1 MPSVTSTPTSTSA
14 SESVSDDTGTDTE
27 KAPTTA
33 PEASTPP
40 PDDGDLGA
48 ASVATEQI
56 LLLDQPIDTVV
67 APNGEWWIAQ
77 RTGEIVVVDPDTGE
91 TGPIVLDIGDE
102 TQASGERGL
111 LGIAID
117 AEALYT
123 NFTDLSGN
131 THVEAWLLDEEGR
144 PGERHLLLTIDQP
157 FSNHNGGGLA
167 IGPDR
172 HLYIAVGDGGSGG
185 DPLGAGQDPANIL
198 GSILRIDPTPSG
210 AAAYEIPPDNPYADG
225 VDGRPEIFL
234 IGARNPWRFSFDPQ
248 TDDLWVADVGQDL
261 FEEVNLLLGANG
273 WGIGSNLGWNLRE
286 ATHEFSGERP
296 DANVDPVFEYAHRGD
311 PGGCSITGGHVYRG
325 SAIAQL
331 VGSYVFGD
339 FCTSTL
345 WAVSTAGGAVEFRDF
360 GIDVPGADLAG
371 FGVDPSGELVV
382 FSLDGPV
389 SRIVP
394 G

>member
-1 MPSVTSTPTSTSA
+1 MPSVTTTPTSTSGA
-14 SESVSDDTGTDTE
+14 DSPTDDADAE
-27 KAPTTA
+27 DAPTTA
-33 PEASTPP
+33 PETLPP
-40 PDDGDLGA
+40 PPADGDVGA
-48 ASVATEQI
+48 ASVAIEQL

-91 TGPIVLDIGDE
+91 TGATVLDISAE

-111 LGIAID
+111 LGMAID
-117 AEALYT
+117 TEALYV
-123 NFTDLSGN
+123 NFTDLSGT
-131 THVEAWLLDEEGR
+131 THVEAWLLDEQGR
-144 PGERHLLLTIDQP
+144 PGERRLLLTIDQP

-167 IGPDR
+167 IGPDD
-172 HLYIAVGDGGSGG
+172 HLYIGVGDGGSGG
-185 DPLGAGQDPANIL
+185 DPLGAGQDPTNIL

-210 AAAYEIPPDNPYADG
+210 PAAYEIPPDNPYADG
-225 VDGRPEIFL
+225 TEGQPEIFI

-286 ATHEFSGERP
+286 GTHEFAGERP
-296 DANVDPVFEYAHRGD
+296 DANVDPVFEYSHRGD
-311 PGGCSITGGHVYRG
+311 PGGCSVTGGVAYRG
-325 SAIAQL
+325 SAIPQL

-345 WAVSTAGGAVEFRDF
+345 WAVSTAGGVVEFRSF
-360 GIDVPGADLAG
+360 GIEIPGANLAG